1 MYPNPANDR
10 VILSNPQNIQLKNVQ
25 VYDLIGRL
33 VQKIDLSET
42 LTETVIDVSSLQS
55 ATYMFVI
62 STEKASITKQ
72 IIKE

>member
-10 VILSNPQNIQLKNVQ
+10 VILSNPQNIQLKDVQ

-42 LTETVIDVSSLQS
+42 LTETVIDVSSLKS

-62 STEKASITKQ
+62 SSDTTSITKQ

>member
-1 MYPNPANDR
+1 MHPNPASDK
-10 VILSNPQNIQLKNVQ
+10 VILSNPQNIQLNDIKIF
-25 VYDLIGRL
+25 DLRGRL

-55 ATYMFVI
+55 TTYMFVI
-62 STEKASITKQ
+62 SSDTTSITKQ

>member
-1 MYPNPANDR
+1 
-10 VILSNPQNIQLKNVQ
+10 VILSNPQNIQLKDVK
-25 VYDLIGRL
+25 VFDLTGRL
-33 VQKIDLSET
+33 VQNVDLSET

-55 ATYMFVI
+55 ASYMFVI